1 MTIPQKDIFYAATKE
16 VIQHLEGGYYHP
28 SMMKKEPT
36 RFAVYTNSGETMFGL
51 DRHAGHD
58 LFYSTP
64 RKSSHVFDN
73 IKHIESGVYAYKSL
87 EAEEFWKSIDEANAK
102 NEWKWNSRGGSL
114 EAQLTHLASSIIY
127 FEFISLAN
135 KFLLEESK
143 TIAFNDSRIL
153 FHFIYATW
161 NGSGFFDYYSAK
173 FNEKIKQTQDPDKL
187 LIHSI
192 QLRLKSDY
200 SMIVNSGNKM
210 LQLFSKK

>member
-28 SMMKKEPT
+28 NMMKKEPT

-73 IKHIESGVYAYKSL
+73 IKYIESGVYVYKSL

-102 NEWKWNSRGGSL
+102 NEWKWNSRGGSF
-114 EAQLTHLASSIIY
+114 EEQLTHLASSIMY
-127 FEFISLAN
+127 FEFIRLAN

-161 NGSGFFDYYSAK
+161 NGSGFFNYYSGK
-173 FNEKIKQTQDPDKL
+173 FNEKIKQTQNPDRL
-187 LIHSI
+187 LLDSI